1 MMTAAHFRSPG
12 RPPAAVLLVA
22 FVLALSGCSLSRPAP
37 QKAAFLVDPPAPAA
51 ADRTDSAT
59 LRIGA
64 VGVAAPYRGKAFV
77 RRTSALAYEVDFYS
91 EFLVAPAAMI
101 GEATARGLERARVFA
116 KVVPP
121 GALPEGDWS
130 LDAFVATLHADLRE
144 PANPVAELEVTY
156 FLTRNDGVSLTP
168 LWSRDYRCRIPIAE
182 ATAEGYARALSAAL
196 GEILA
201 ELARDLPQAVQRG
214 R

>member
-1 MMTAAHFRSPG
+1 MTNALAL
-12 RPPAAVLLVA
+12 RPPWRALAAAALVLLVA
-22 FVLALSGCSLSRPAP
+22 GGCSLTRPAP
-37 QKAAFLVDPPAPAA
+37 VKQAFLLDPPAPAV
-51 ADRTDSAT
+51 ADRAHPGT
-59 LRIGA
+59 LRVGA
-64 VGVAAPYRGKAFV
+64 ISVAAPFRGRAFV
-77 RRTSALAYEVDFYS
+77 RRTSAVGYEVDFYS

-121 GALPEGDWS
+121 GALPEGDWL

-201 ELARDLPQAVQRG
+201 ELARDLPQVLQRG